1 MLHPSCKHNQAA
13 ASWEEIGKALG
24 CSPNAAY
31 MTFCNAIEKLRARP
45 ERFKRFREL
54 VAEKNRIRR
63 ATRAL

>member
-13 ASWEEIGKALG
+13 ASWAEIGRALH

-31 MTFCNAIEKLRARP
+31 MTFCNAVEKLRARP

-54 VAEKNRIRR
+54 VAERNRQRKSN
-63 ATRAL
+63 RAL